1 VKADRSLL
9 LRAQAAYELLRR
21 DPDVDRVELL
31 AAVVWPPAV
40 LEVIEQPGCRSC
52 GVAFEPVWPAQRYCG
67 SAECAREANNARSR
81 AYTRRQAAA

>member
-9 LRAQAAYELLRR
+9 LRAEAAYDLLRR

-40 LEVIEQPGCRSC
+40 LEIIGEQRGCPGC
-52 GVAFEPVWPAQRYCG
+52 GLAFEPFWPWQRYCG
-67 SAECAREANNARSR
+67 SADCARQAHNARSR
-81 AYTRRQAAA
+81 AYTRRKAA